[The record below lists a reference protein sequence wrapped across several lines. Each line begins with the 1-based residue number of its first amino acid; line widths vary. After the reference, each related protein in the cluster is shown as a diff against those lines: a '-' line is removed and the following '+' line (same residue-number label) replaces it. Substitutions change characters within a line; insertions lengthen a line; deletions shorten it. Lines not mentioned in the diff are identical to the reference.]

1 MFKKD
6 SSVYQLKSSF
16 GKAVLCRKCS
26 IKRAF
31 KEGGVMQRIEGKFT
45 FVELSK
51 LEIIKY
57 FLK

>member
-6 SSVYQLKSSF
+6 SSTYQLKSSY
-16 GKAVLCRKCS
+16 GRCVLCRICS

-31 KEGGVMQRIEGKFT
+31 KEGGYLQREGRKFV
-45 FVELSK
+45 FIKASK
-51 LEIIKY
+51 IQAIKH